1 MPRAA
6 VASASWLAGTPW
18 RGDQS
23 RSRSQRASART
34 DPAPISAQPGAGRVL
49 PFPLSTDDM
58 IPADMIP
65 ADMIPAMGTV
75 VNVVLAIVL
84 APALVL
90 VALVS

>member
-1 MPRAA
+1 
-6 VASASWLAGTPW
+6 
-18 RGDQS
+18 
-23 RSRSQRASART
+23 
-34 DPAPISAQPGAGRVL
+34 
-49 PFPLSTDDM
+49 M